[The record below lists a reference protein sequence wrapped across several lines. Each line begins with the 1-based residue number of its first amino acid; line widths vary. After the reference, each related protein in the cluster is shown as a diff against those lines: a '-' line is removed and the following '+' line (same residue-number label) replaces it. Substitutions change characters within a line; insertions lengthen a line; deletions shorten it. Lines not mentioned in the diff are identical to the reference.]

1 MKAENHTPMHPM
13 GSPERI
19 NVTRT
24 FLPPHSEYYAHLEEV
39 LHSRQLTNNGPKV
52 LQLEANLMDR
62 FEVEHFFALTNG
74 TLALQIAIRALELKG
89 EVLTTPFSYIAT
101 ASSLVW
107 EHCTPVFCDVE
118 VDGYHVDL
126 QRMEEAVTPRTTAVM
141 LTHCFGWPCDVEAVR
156 NLAERKGLKVIY
168 DAAHAF
174 GSKWKGESL
183 FHFGD
188 LSATSFHA
196 TKLFQTGEGG
206 GIACNSDE
214 LATRIKRLRN
224 FGHAGVDDFDGLGL
238 NAKMSEIHAAMGL
251 TIWPY
256 VDQILMRY
264 RQAVIRYTNRLEH
277 APVRLLDPANQ
288 DWNAAYFPVLF
299 ESELVCLNVKSSL
312 EAQGVYPRR
321 YFSPALNTLPFLNP
335 RACPQAEAVASK
347 VLCLPLFYELRDD
360 QIDAIADV
368 VLNSLTIHQ

>member
-1 MKAENHTPMHPM
+1 MK
-13 GSPERI
+13 I

-24 FLPPHSEYYAHLEEV
+24 FLPPNDEYFAHLEEV

-52 LQLEANLMDR
+52 RQLEANLKGR
-62 FEVEHFFALTNG
+62 FGVDHFFALSNG

-107 EHCTPVFCDVE
+107 EHCTPVFCDIE
-118 VDGYHVDL
+118 ANGYNADVQQL
-126 QRMEEAVTPRTTAVM
+126 EASITDRTSAIL

-156 NLAERKGLKVIY
+156 DLAERKGLAVIY

-174 GSKWKGESL
+174 GSTWKGKSL
-183 FHFGD
+183 FQYGD

-206 GIACNSDE
+206 GIACGSAE
-214 LATRIKRLRN
+214 LAKRIQRLRN
-224 FGHAGVDDFDGLGL
+224 FGHSGVDAFDGLGL

-251 TIWPY
+251 TVWPY
-256 VDQILMRY
+256 VDQILARY
-264 RQAVIRYTNRLEH
+264 RHAVTRYTRRLEH
-277 APVRLLDPANQ
+277 APVRLLDPANP

-299 ESELVCLNVKSSL
+299 ESEQACLNVKARL
-312 EAQGVYPRR
+312 EAEGVYPRR
-321 YFSPALNTLPFLNP
+321 YFHPALSTLPFLNP
-335 RACPQAEAVASK
+335 RACPQAEDVARR
-347 VLCLPLFYELRDD
+347 VLCLPLFYELLDD
-360 QIDAIADV
+360 QIDAISTV
-368 VLNSLTIHQ
+368 VLNSLTPL